1 MKMNANISKETFR
14 RVNEAHNSYYDKFHS
29 CKRAWA
35 KGTIFGTLIGAAL
48 SFLMSGFQLNDMFFM
63 LLIFQG
69 IAGVMVLTAIFGMQ
83 YTKNFGLSCIP
94 RGIMAFG
101 NAGYDIFAGTYVLI
115 GVAYVL
121 IGASVCGWL
130 LGVLLFAFL
139 FPLETLYYW
148 IRYRLEV
155 ERVKAMINTRTQ
167 DSLYAAAQ

>member
-35 KGTIFGTLIGAAL
+35 KGAIFGTLFGAAL
-48 SFLMSGFQLNDMFFM
+48 SFLLSGFRFDSTFFV
-63 LLIFQG
+63 LFLFQG
-69 IAGVMVLTAIFGMQ
+69 IAGIMVLAAVFGLK
-83 YTKNFGLSCIP
+83 YTQEFGLSCIP

-101 NAGYDIFAGTYVLI
+101 NAGCELFAGTYVLAAF
-115 GVAYVL
+115 AYFL
-121 IGASVCGWL
+121 IAASVCGWIF
-130 LGVLLFAFL
+130 GVVLFSFL

>member
-14 RVNEAHNSYYDKFHS
+14 RVNEAHNRYYDKFHS
-29 CKRAWA
+29 CKSAWA

-48 SFLMSGFQLNDMFFM
+48 SFLMSGFRFDSTFFM
-63 LLIFQG
+63 LFVFQG
-69 IAGVMVLTAIFGMQ
+69 IAGIMVLAAVFGLQ
-83 YTKNFGLSCIP
+83 YTRGFGLSCIP

-101 NAGYDIFAGTYVLI
+101 NAGCRMFAGTYVLV
-115 GVAYVL
+115 GFACFL
-121 IGASVCGWL
+121 IGASVCGWIF
-130 LGVLLFAFL
+130 GVVLFSFL

-155 ERVKAMINTRTQ
+155 ERIKAMINMRTQ

>member
-29 CKRAWA
+29 CKRAWT
-35 KGTIFGTLIGAAL
+35 KGAIFGTLIGAAL
-48 SFLMSGFQLNDMFFM
+48 SFLMSGFQLDSTFFM
-63 LLIFQG
+63 LFLFQG
-69 IAGVMVLTAIFGMQ
+69 IAGVMVMTAIFGLQ
-83 YTKNFGLSCIP
+83 YTRDFGLSCIP

-101 NAGYDIFAGTYVLI
+101 NAGCELFAGTYVLTAF
-115 GVAYVL
+115 AYFL
-121 IGASVCGWL
+121 IAASVCGWIF
-130 LGVLLFAFL
+130 GMVLFSFL

-148 IRYRLEV
+148 IRYRLEA